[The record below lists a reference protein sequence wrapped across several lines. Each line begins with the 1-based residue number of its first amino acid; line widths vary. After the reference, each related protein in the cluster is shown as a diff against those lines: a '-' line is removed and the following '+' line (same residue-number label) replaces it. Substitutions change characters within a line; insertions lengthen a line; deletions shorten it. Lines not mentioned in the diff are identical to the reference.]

1 MKYFGLGWGS
11 ERGPS
16 RLSRCI
22 GSTRAKLY
30 AFCHISA
37 VRMRDSRIV
46 AELSWQIRTRPTSNR
61 SKHPNQPKHY
71 SARVRESSTRC
82 VLSVLCFVYLLSIL
96 GLLSF
101 FSSHLRVDARE
112 GRKAHVCVR
121 PVSDHVYAKYAYC
134 GRIV

>member
-1 MKYFGLGWGS
+1 M
-11 ERGPS
+11 
-16 RLSRCI
+16 CI

-71 SARVRESSTRC
+71 SARVRESSTFYFGFAFFLF
-82 VLSVLCFVYLLSIL
+82 LSLE
-96 GLLSF
+96 GG
-101 FSSHLRVDARE
+101 RAGGERDA
-112 GRKAHVCVR
+112 CM
-121 PVSDHVYAKYAYC
+121 C
-134 GRIV
+134 